1 MDAEDLLKDAGV
13 KRAARY
19 LHEDETAI
27 MTANRHWV
35 SIAEPIVT
43 PILALLVIAWFSAV
57 ADVGAEGGTLL
68 FVLWLIVAGRTVWAL
83 IEWRRAWFISTDQRL
98 FKLTGVFVTKV
109 AMMPLNQVTD
119 ITYQR
124 SIPGQI
130 LGYGTLV
137 LETPGQDQ
145 AFSTIKPIPQPDA
158 AYRAITR
165 FMMRGRLPPITV
177 EEVPTDE
184 RRPGTSSTTGPD
196 TEPFVIPDDWKR
208 TDGEARPGTSDAPR
222 GTHRGKQRTPAV
234 TSPIS
239 SVQERGHQEAITP
252 GTGPLLDLQSNRRR
266 LRKR

>member
-19 LHEDETAI
+19 LHEDETVI

-43 PILALLVIAWFSAV
+43 PVLSLLVVAWFSAV

-68 FVLWLIVAGRTVWAL
+68 FVLWLIIAARTVWAL

-130 LGYGTLV
+130 FGYGTLV

-165 FMMRGRLPPITV
+165 FMMKGRLPPVRV
-177 EEVPTDE
+177 EEVPVGE
-184 RRPGTSSTTGPD
+184 GEPAAGSTGGPD
-196 TEPFVIPDDWKR
+196 TEPFVIPDDWRR
-208 TDGEARPGTSDAPR
+208 TDGEAKPASSDTQR
-222 GTHRGKQRTPAV
+222 GARRGKRSTPAV
-234 TSPIS
+234 TNPIS
-239 SVQERGHQEAITP
+239 SGQEGGHQESITP